1 MFRKRASGDE
11 QTIFFA
17 TDLHGSN
24 VCFKKF
30 INAGKFYGAGSL
42 ILGGD
47 VRGVRSVAAK
57 LPPKAQQ
64 PRKQSSAIRFM
75 AGLLDREGPGGAFRV
90 RRSIVETRRPAFLI
104 QA

>member
-1 MFRKRASGDE
+1 MFRKRDSSDE

-30 INAGKFYGAGSL
+30 VNAGKFYGAGVL

-47 VRGVRSVAAK
+47 VTGKMVVPIARQSDDTYLSGFAGQEVRLEDEDEA
-57 LPPKAQQ
+57 
-64 PRKQSSAIRFM
+64 RRFAERASDM
-75 AGLLDREGPGGAFRV
+75 GFYPQLMWEEEFQG
-90 RRSIVETRRPAFLI
+90 
-104 QA
+104 

>member
-1 MFRKRASGDE
+1 MFKKRDTSDE

-30 INAGKFYGAGSL
+30 INAGKFYGAGVL

-47 VRGVRSVAAK
+47 VTGEMVVPLA
-57 LPPKAQQ
+57 
-64 PRKQSSAIRFM
+64 KQSDGSYLSSYARQ
-75 AGLLDREGPGGAFRV
+75 EGRLQGGD
-90 RRSIVETRRPAFLI
+90 ETRKIAERVADMGFFPPLMDG
-104 QA
+104 